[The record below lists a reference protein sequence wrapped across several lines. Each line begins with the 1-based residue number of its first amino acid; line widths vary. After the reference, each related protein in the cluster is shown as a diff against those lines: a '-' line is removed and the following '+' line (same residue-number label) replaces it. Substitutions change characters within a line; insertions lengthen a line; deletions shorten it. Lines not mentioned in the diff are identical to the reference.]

1 MRKPTRAQRCIER
14 RTEPAPAPG
23 DAQTV
28 RTALEGIYR
37 QHRQGLYSLA
47 LSITRRPA
55 LAEDA
60 VQEAFARLLRR
71 GNRGKTPTG
80 DPVAYVF
87 ASVRNAAIDAT
98 GKDARQKAAPVS
110 LYNGTYNDPAGELMD
125 DEASRRLRDAVDG
138 LPDAQRQA
146 VVMKVYAGLTF
157 DQIAEASGEPL
168 STVSSRYQRA
178 LVRLRQ
184 AIGDES

>member
-1 MRKPTRAQRCIER
+1 
-14 RTEPAPAPG
+14 
-23 DAQTV
+23 
-28 RTALEGIYR
+28 LEGIYR

-47 LSITRRPA
+47 LSITRQPA
-55 LAEDA
+55 LAED
-60 VQEAFARLLRR
+60 VIQEAFARLLRR
-71 GNRGKTPTG
+71 YRSPVG

-87 ASVRNAAIDAT
+87 ASVRNTAIDALR
-98 GKDARQKAAPVS
+98 KDARHAAAPAS
-110 LYNGTYNDPAGELMD
+110 LYNGRHEDPAGNLLD
-125 DEASRRLRDAVDG
+125 GEAAHRLRHAVDS

-178 LVRLRQ
+178 LVKLKE
-184 AIGDES
+184 ALGDDV

>member
-1 MRKPTRAQRCIER
+1 M
-14 RTEPAPAPG
+14 
-23 DAQTV
+23 

-37 QHRQGLYSLA
+37 QYRQGLYSLA

-60 VQEAFARLLRR
+60 VQEAFVRLLRR
-71 GNRGKTPTG
+71 GKTPNG

-87 ASVRNAAIDAT
+87 ASVRNSAIDAA
-98 GKDARQKAAPVS
+98 GKAAKQSASPVS
-110 LYNGTYNDPAGELMD
+110 LYNGRHNDPAGELIG
-125 DEASRRLRDAVDG
+125 DEAAKRLRDAVDS

-184 AIGDES
+184 TIGDEP